1 VLQTSISAVSC
12 RALRGIVQKH
22 VTPVSI
28 SLPPPALL
36 ECVYLVFWTLINLGF
51 DTKKKNMIDFIFTHL
66 LLALTAFTNV
76 VKNTKLFTSSVMM
89 CSLKLLFNDY
99 LFFVNVL
106 IFAFFFFLRLKV
118 DGREIQIKYSSIIWT
133 LMYNNV
139 ANKVYCLCLNMY
151 CFSPICIVHGW
162 EP

>member
-1 VLQTSISAVSC
+1 
-12 RALRGIVQKH
+12 
-22 VTPVSI
+22 
-28 SLPPPALL
+28 
-36 ECVYLVFWTLINLGF
+36 
-51 DTKKKNMIDFIFTHL
+51 
-66 LLALTAFTNV
+66 
-76 VKNTKLFTSSVMM
+76 MM

-139 ANKVYCLCLNMY
+139 ANKV
-151 CFSPICIVHGW
+151 CIVSHQFVLSMGGNLKQLRKTVTDSVGMSSSVLVLG
-162 EP
+162 